1 MSVYSR
7 LYTLA
12 NVLIVSGLVA
22 VVLIAINKFVGREA
36 AWIGAL
42 TIGVFS
48 LVYCFIPRGR

>member
-7 LYTLA
+7 FHTLA

-22 VVLIAINKFVGREA
+22 MVLIAINKFVGREA

-42 TIGVFS
+42 TIVVFV
-48 LVYCFIPRGR
+48 LVYCFTPHGK